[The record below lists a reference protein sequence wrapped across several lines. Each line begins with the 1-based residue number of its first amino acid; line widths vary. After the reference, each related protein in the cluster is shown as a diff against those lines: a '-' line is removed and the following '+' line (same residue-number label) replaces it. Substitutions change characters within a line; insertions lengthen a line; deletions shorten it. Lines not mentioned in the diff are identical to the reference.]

1 MATPHTQ
8 QNRQTKSRK
17 RANARVR
24 LFVVLCAGSL
34 VMLICILLL
43 LPAAFSSDDA
53 EPKEPDKDSFIGV
66 KSIVVTGNTR
76 YEEKAIIDESGIRIG
91 QSALSVNRRRVAA
104 HLKET
109 FPFMEEVAVHVDLK
123 RTVTLEV
130 TEATVL
136 GAAYADGNW
145 VVVSDKGTGL
155 MTMPVE
161 SERPLRYMYLKG
173 VETVGGEVGK
183 PVLEENTLTVIST
196 ICASLKKAEIN
207 GVGVIDM
214 SNRNNIRLNWKGQFT
229 IALGNSTNLE
239 HEIAAAAKAIPKIL
253 ERNGQTAAGTID
265 LRQYSDP
272 TVESPAIIFTPAT
285 SS

>member
-1 MATPHTQ
+1 MATPKAQPNQ
-8 QNRQTKSRK
+8 QAKSRK
-17 RANARVR
+17 RAKARTR
-24 LFVVLCAGSL
+24 LFVVLCAGSF

-43 LPAAFSSDDA
+43 LPVVFSGGGA
-53 EPKEPDKDSFIGV
+53 GEPDKDSFIGV

-76 YEEKAIIDESGIRIG
+76 YEEQAILEESGISIG
-91 QSALSVNRRRVAA
+91 QSALSVNRRRVAT
-104 HLKET
+104 HLKEV
-109 FPFMEEVAVHVDLK
+109 FPFMEEVAVHIDLK
-123 RTVTLEV
+123 RTVTIEI

-173 VETVGGEVGK
+173 VEVVGGEVGK
-183 PVLEENTLTVIST
+183 PVLAENSLSVIST
-196 ICASLKKAEIN
+196 ICASLKKEEIT
-207 GVGVIDM
+207 GVGMIDM

-253 ERNGQTAAGTID
+253 EKNGQTAAGTLD
-265 LRQYSDP
+265 LTQYSDP
-272 TVESPAIIFTPAT
+272 TIESPAIIFTPAT